1 MLNQAA
7 RNTQDVAFDEQFLLA
22 FEIQVLQKALPAFEE
37 ASRFARDR
45 GLRCSVELITNADGH
60 PELSLCAT
68 QRDDLPDSC
77 YRLIADPA
85 TQGIAHEEFTA
96 VNRRTRRQGARLA
109 SLTSRALELQLEA
122 FFMHAFGMRLDYNV
136 LRLDY
141 SYEHASG
148 Q

>member
-7 RNTQDVAFDEQFLLA
+7 RNTQDIEHDDRFFLA

-60 PELSLCAT
+60 PELSLLAR

-85 TQGIAHEEFTA
+85 TQGIVHEEFTA
-96 VNRRTRRQGARLA
+96 VNRRTRSQGARLA
-109 SLTSRALELQLEA
+109 SLTVRALELQLEA

-141 SYEHASG
+141 ASG
-148 Q
+148 H